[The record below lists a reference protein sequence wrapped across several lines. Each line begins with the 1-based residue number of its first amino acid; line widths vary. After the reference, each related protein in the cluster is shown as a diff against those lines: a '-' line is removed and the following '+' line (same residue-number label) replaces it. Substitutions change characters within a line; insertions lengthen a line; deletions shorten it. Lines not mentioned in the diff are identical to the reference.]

1 MGTVGP
7 GQVPLPVPQTR
18 SSLRRANDRHGDP
31 NLRVRC
37 THDPDVHAAVMTWMV
52 QGAKRW
58 YDAGRVMPPVPSSV
72 ETDTHTWRKDA
83 DLCFR
88 FIDDHLTFDPKYHI
102 MATDFQAALSAWLLD
117 LGHQKWSDKTV
128 TARFGDYEAFV
139 QQHVIKKKIRGTSSF
154 IPRLPQEMRFYPDR
168 AAAQAHVDNVPVSY
182 AAWCGSVGKA
192 RPL

>member
-1 MGTVGP
+1 MASEIAAPRPAAAARAPFWVG
-7 GQVPLPVPQTR
+7 VTYV
-18 SSLRRANDRHGDP
+18 A
-31 NLRVRC
+31 RC
-37 THDPDVHAAVMTWMV
+37 TATMWPNSAAASD
-52 QGAKRW
+52 GANPARCMIV
-58 YDAGRVMPPVPSSV
+58 ANVCRTSSV